1 MLNLKRSEAAS
12 LLANISLKR
21 SEATALLDG
30 LNLLR
35 DSRRAELIEDGVTV
49 GDLMGCDEYA
59 TIARLQEKVAE
70 LAANLP
76 Y

>member
-1 MLNLKRSEAAS
+1 MLNLKRSEATI
-12 LLANISLKR
+12 LLAS
-21 SEATALLDG
+21 

-49 GDLMGCDEYA
+49 KDLMGCDEYA
-59 TIARLQEKVAE
+59 TIARLQEKVADVV
-70 LAANLP
+70 ANLP

>member
-1 MLNLKRSEAAS
+1 MLN
-12 LLANISLKR
+12 LKR
-21 SEATALLDG
+21 SEATALLAS

-35 DSRRAELIEDGVTV
+35 DSRRAELIEDGVAA

-59 TIARLQEKVAE
+59 TIARLQEKVADVV
-70 LAANLP
+70 AKLP